1 MVRAVLCTANSRTVE
16 QIVDMSK
23 IRSQLNEQLRCLET
37 RTEAQTAIL
46 LELNDY
52 YRKKAELDG
61 EYGKQLEKLA
71 KNIMQKHKNE
81 RYKILLTFEKCWQNL
96 TGTGSFVLVTTNL
109 GAVQILLDKVDVTV
123 EVASSKWNFNVK

>member
-1 MVRAVLCTANSRTVE
+1 MVRAVLCAASSRTVE
-16 QIVDMSK
+16 QIVDMSSELLSFEFSE

-81 RYKILLTFEKCWQNL
+81 RYK
-96 TGTGSFVLVTTNL
+96 
-109 GAVQILLDKVDVTV
+109 
-123 EVASSKWNFNVK
+123 